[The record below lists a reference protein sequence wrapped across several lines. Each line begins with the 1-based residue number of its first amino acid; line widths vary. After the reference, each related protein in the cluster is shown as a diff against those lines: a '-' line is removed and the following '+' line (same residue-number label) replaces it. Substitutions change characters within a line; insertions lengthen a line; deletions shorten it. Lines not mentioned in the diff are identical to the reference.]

1 MATAERTFSTA
12 MLLDGAGGARVLT
25 DEEVARWQP
34 ADGLLWIDLNLSN
47 KAARHWLGKQG
58 NIERGVADILLA
70 TETRPRSLVR
80 EDGLVVVMRGIN
92 MNPGAVP
99 DDMVSVRMWLQG
111 ERIITVRR
119 RKVLSI
125 RDVHD
130 QLQAGSG
137 PKSTGQ
143 FLVALTGSLAGRI
156 QDAVENIE
164 DLLEGLGERVS
175 AGDIKSARSDLGSV
189 RRRAAALRRHLA
201 PQRDAIERITRTSV
215 ELLGEREV
223 FDLREE
229 GDQLTRQIEDLDL
242 ARENALV
249 AQEELMNRIAEEQ
262 NARMYVLSIVAAI
275 FLPLSFVTGL
285 LGMNVAGLP
294 GTDTPYGFAVSAV
307 VMVALGMGLLAIFRW
322 KKWI

>member
-1 MATAERTFSTA
+1 
-12 MLLDGAGGARVLT
+12 
-25 DEEVARWQP
+25 
-34 ADGLLWIDLNLSN
+34 
-47 KAARHWLGKQG
+47 
-58 NIERGVADILLA
+58 
-70 TETRPRSLVR
+70 
-80 EDGLVVVMRGIN
+80 
-92 MNPGAVP
+92 
-99 DDMVSVRMWLQG
+99 
-111 ERIITVRR
+111 
-119 RKVLSI
+119 
-125 RDVHD
+125 
-130 QLQAGSG
+130 
-137 PKSTGQ
+137 
-143 FLVALTGSLAGRI
+143 
-156 QDAVENIE
+156 VENIE